1 MPHRKK
7 LNSLSD
13 LAANDRQVPKNC
25 RLIINDKNSQFKFLI
40 DTGAEVSVIPP
51 TPKQKKY
58 PQINSYLYAAN
69 HSPIKTFG
77 ERTITLNLGLHRDFK
92 WKFIIADVTQPIIGA
107 DFLSYYDLLVNIRQ
121 RKLIDNLTN
130 INKICSLCK
139 NGEFYIGL
147 SLINQN
153 DSFKDLLNEFKDIAQ
168 ANTTKKIV
176 NHDIKH
182 HIITKGQPVFSKPR
196 RLCPEK
202 LKVAKA
208 EIQTLMDLGICRPSR
223 SPWASPL
230 HMVRKKNGEWRP
242 CGDFRRLNSIT
253 EPDRYPIPHIHD
265 FTHFLHGCEIFST
278 IDLRRAYHQIP
289 VAPEDVPKTAITT
302 PFGLFEFTHM
312 CFGLRNAGQTFQRF
326 MDHILREFD
335 FAWPYLDDIL
345 VASKNAEEHR
355 EHLRKVFMKLREYG
369 VIINPSK
376 CFFGQPEV
384 QFLGFLVNKDGV
396 RPPPD
401 RINALAEYQLPER
414 VCNLRRFLGMMNFFR
429 RFLPKAAEHQALL
442 CKFIKGNKKNDQSLI
457 EWTDETRQAFENCK
471 TSLCEA
477 TLLVF
482 PKHNA
487 PLALTV
493 DASGTATGAILQQ
506 FDDNIWQPLGF
517 YSERLNTAQ
526 RKYSTYDREL
536 LGAYKAV
543 KYFRHMVEGREVCI
557 YTDHKPLQY
566 AFQQNLEKATPRQ
579 ARYLDF
585 LGQFTT
591 DIRYIPGKENII
603 ADALSRINALHTK
616 SSIDYSE
623 LSESQTDDVELKTF
637 LEKDSNLK
645 IEKVEIPGTQLE
657 IFCDLSTG
665 KARPFL
671 TQPFRKIA
679 FDSMHNISHPGAAKT
694 TKFISQRFIWPN
706 MKKDCR
712 RWSKECIPCQR
723 SKINRYNEAPISNY
737 ALPVSRFEHVNIDIV
752 GPLPPSKGYRYLL
765 TCVDRFTRWVEAY
778 PLEDM
783 TTETIAFTFYQQWI
797 SRFGVPLRITTDQ
810 GRQFESNLFR
820 DLNNLLGIKHLRTTA
835 YHPAANGLIERYHRV
850 LKASIKCYETEK
862 WVEVLPLILLGL
874 RLSYK
879 EDIKACPAELVYGC
893 SLRVP
898 GEFLDE
904 SKSKKNISESD
915 FVNDFRSKMQA
926 IKPQQTSNHAKRTP
940 FIETNLATAPAV
952 FVRTDAVRRPL
963 QPPYEGPF
971 PVIKRFDKFYK
982 INMNG
987 KHVNISID
995 RLKAAFNC
1003 KEQQPD
1009 TTTTT
1014 CEEPATTSEE
1024 RTPYTTASGR
1034 RVRFRVPWEG
1044 E

>member
-1 MPHRKK
+1 MT
-7 LNSLSD
+7 
-13 LAANDRQVPKNC
+13 ANDRQPTNC
-25 RLIINDKNSQFKFLI
+25 RLIINDKNTQLKFLI

-51 TPKQKKY
+51 TYKQKRY
-58 PQINSYLYAAN
+58 PEVNAYLYAAN
-69 HSPIKTFG
+69 HSPIKTYG
-77 ERTITLNLGLHRDFK
+77 DKTITLNLGLHRDFK

-107 DFLSYYDLLVNIRQ
+107 DFLSHYNLLVNIRQ
-121 RKLIDNLTN
+121 RKLVDNLTN
-130 INKICSLCK
+130 VHMNCSLNK
-139 NGEFYIGL
+139 NGEFYKSL
-147 SLINQN
+147 SFIDQN
-153 DSFKDLLNEFKDIAQ
+153 DSFKDLLNEFKDITR
-168 ANTTKKIV
+168 NNFNPKIV
-176 NHDIKH
+176 KHDITH
-182 HIITKGQPVFSKPR
+182 HIITKGQPVFAKPR

-202 LKVAKA
+202 LKVAKT
-208 EIQTLMDLGICRPSR
+208 EIQILMDLGICRPSR

-253 EPDRYPIPHIHD
+253 EPDRYPIPHIQD
-265 FTHFLHGCEIFST
+265 FTHSLHGCEIFST

-289 VAPEDVPKTAITT
+289 VEPEDIPKTAITT
-302 PFGLFEFTHM
+302 PFGLYEFTHM

-345 VASKNAEEHR
+345 IASKNIDEHR
-355 EHLRKVFMKLREYG
+355 EHLRKVFNKLREYG

-376 CFFGQPEV
+376 CFFGQQEV
-384 QFLGFLVNKDGV
+384 LFLGFLVNKDGV

-401 RINALAEYQLPER
+401 RIKALAEYQLPDR

-442 CKFIKGNKKNDQSLI
+442 CKFIKGNRKNDQSLI
-457 EWTDETRQAFENCK
+457 DWTDETRQAFEQCK
-471 TSLCEA
+471 SSLCEA

-493 DASGTATGAILQQ
+493 DASGTAMGAILQQ
-506 FDDNIWQPLGF
+506 FDNNVWQPLGF
-517 YSERLNTAQ
+517 YSERLSPAQ
-526 RKYSTYDREL
+526 QKYSTYDREL
-536 LGAYKAV
+536 LGAYKAC

-566 AFQQNLEKATPRQ
+566 AFQQKSEKATPRQ

-591 DIRYIPGKENII
+591 DIRYIPGKENVI
-603 ADALSRINALHTK
+603 ADALSRINALHT
-616 SSIDYSE
+616 SSTIDYSK
-623 LSESQTDDVELKTF
+623 LSESQVNDTELKSF
-637 LEKDSNLK
+637 LENDSSLEIKK
-645 IEKVEIPGTQLE
+645 IEIPGTQLE

-671 TQPFRKIA
+671 TPPFRKSA
-679 FDSMHNISHPGAAKT
+679 FDTMHNIIHPGAAKT
-694 TKFISQRFIWPN
+694 TKLISERFIWPN

-712 RWSKECIPCQR
+712 SWSRECIPCQR
-723 SKINRYNEAPISNY
+723 SKIHRHNEAPISTYN
-737 ALPVSRFEHVNIDIV
+737 LPLTRFEHVNIDIV
-752 GPLPPSKGYRYLL
+752 GPLPPSRGYRYCL
-765 TCVDRFTRWVEAY
+765 TCVDRFTRWIEAY

-783 TTETIAFTFYQQWI
+783 TAETIAFTFYEQWI
-797 SRFGVPLRITTDQ
+797 ARFGIPLRITTDQ

-820 DLNNLLGIKHLRTTA
+820 DLNRLLGIKHLRTTA

-850 LKASIKCYETEK
+850 LKSAIKCYQTEK

-874 RLSYK
+874 RVSFK

-898 GEFLDE
+898 GEFLE
-904 SKSKKNISESD
+904 EPKSKKNISDSD
-915 FVNDFRSKMQA
+915 FVNDFRSKMHS
-926 IKPQQTSNHAKRTP
+926 IKPQQTSNHANRTP
-940 FIETNLATAPAV
+940 FMENNLTTTPAV

-971 PVIKRFDKFYK
+971 AVIKRHDKFYK

-987 KHVNISID
+987 KNVNISID
-995 RLKAAFNC
+995 RLKAAFIC
-1003 KEQQPD
+1003 KEQSQAD
-1009 TTTTT
+1009 TTTTICEQPT
-1014 CEEPATTSEE
+1014 ITSEEPAAYTTS
-1024 RTPYTTASGR
+1024 SGR